1 MNVVYVSLGSNI
13 EPREQYLKDAIKKLT
28 EHEEITVTKQSSIY
42 ETNPVDYTEQN
53 DFLNMVLEIETSL
66 GNVAFLEV
74 CQQIEDELG
83 RDRTIEKGPR
93 TIDIDILIFNLEN
106 RDLQTL
112 RIPHPRMHERAFVLV
127 PLNEIAPD
135 IVMPTSGKLVE
146 DLLND
151 LPTREVEGVVLWEK
165 SNAEQVE

>member
-13 EPREQYLKDAIKKLT
+13 EPRDQYLQDAIKRLN
-28 EHEEITVTKQSSIY
+28 EHEEITVTKESSIY
-42 ETNPVDYTEQN
+42 ETEPVDYIEQN

-74 CQQIEDELG
+74 CQRIEDELG
-83 RDRTIEKGPR
+83 RDRKVVKGPR
-93 TIDIDILIFNLEN
+93 TIDIDILLFNHEN
-106 RDLQTL
+106 RELQTL

-151 LPTREVEGVVLWEK
+151 LPTREIESVVLWEK
-165 SNAEQVE
+165 DKRVK